1 MIPIHQMNLASI
13 DLNLLVALEALL
25 EERSVTRAARRVGLS
40 QPAMSNALG
49 RLRALLGDPLLQRRG
64 TRMELTEEGTRLT
77 PLTVAALAGVRHLL
91 APPPAFDPASATREF
106 AIGLNDYAEALVLPG
121 LLENIAQAAPRVVLR
136 GYRVE
141 SLFLPPE
148 ADLEEGRFDLA
159 LGFYGA
165 APAPHRALLSEVLWR
180 ERNVCVAAASHPRL
194 RGRSVTREAF
204 LAERHAAVFYRRGGP
219 GLMDS
224 ILAGR
229 GQTRQVACYTTHFA
243 SIFPV
248 IAQTELVAAVPERLA
263 RIHARYQPIRLRALP
278 VSFLEFEFA
287 MVWHQRRHGD
297 LGLAWLRSQIL
308 DRARSAPATVP
319 ASK

>member
-1 MIPIHQMNLASI
+1 MISIHLMNLASI

-49 RLRALLGDPLLQRRG
+49 RLRALLSDPLLQRRG
-64 TRMELTEEGTRLT
+64 TRMELTEQGARLT
-77 PLTVAALAGVRHLL
+77 PLVAAALAGVRNVL

-106 AIGLNDYAEALVLPG
+106 SIGLTDYAEALILPG
-121 LLENIAQAAPRVVLR
+121 LLESLARTAPHVVLR

-180 ERNVCVAAASHPRL
+180 ERNVCVAAASHPRI

-224 ILAGR
+224 VLAGR
-229 GQTRQVACYTTHFA
+229 GQTRQVAYYTTHFA
-243 SIFPV
+243 SVFPA

-263 RIHARYQPIRLRALP
+263 RIHARWLPLRLRALP
-278 VSFLEFEFA
+278 VSFPEFEFA

-308 DRARSAPATVP
+308 DCARPSPATAQ